1 MQDARRSGQLQFWH
15 VRTACGR
22 SLTVARS
29 LSHAHDFAL
38 FVTGVET
45 VPVCDPF
52 PLRPLPRQ
60 AIANLAFTD
69 AAAKTKWSNLPGQAR
84 SGIQLSALSTEQLAT
99 AKAVKAVKA
108 VASVALSA
116 AGCTD
121 ARGRDHARVHVG
133 PREHHGS
140 RRARRRS
147 LRPAEGYT
155 RRA

>member
-1 MQDARRSGQLQFWH
+1 MQDARRSQQLQFWH
-15 VRTACGR
+15 VRTPCGS

-52 PLRPLPRQ
+52 PLRPLPQQ

-69 AAAKTKWSNLPGQAR
+69 AAAKTKCSNLPGQAR
-84 SGIQLSALSTEQLAT
+84 SGIQFSALSTEQLA
-99 AKAVKAVKA
+99 AANA

-121 ARGRDHARVHVG
+121 FEGVTILAFTSVYVSSEARTQAIASAR
-133 PREHHGS
+133 
-140 RRARRRS
+140 
-147 LRPAEGYT
+147 
-155 RRA
+155 